1 MADREQ
7 LTREEKTLIK
17 DIFGETNG
25 YLKQYILSVVYPCAD
40 EATVEAL
47 VRKMSTIYMKLKR
60 ELRED

>member
-25 YLKQYILSVVYPCAD
+25 YLQQYILSVVYPCAD
-40 EATVEAL
+40 EATVETL
-47 VRKMSTIYMKLKR
+47 VRKINTIYIKLER